1 MPTHRHPARW
11 TSTRKVRRARQR
23 WRSTRRPG
31 EAGPEA
37 WARARE
43 LVGALRTGPG
53 GTSTPPYRAAGHRE
67 GRSQEATPAFVE
79 LFPALPTV
87 GPALPCTIELSA
99 PSGRRLT
106 LSLQGAPGP
115 VLVAVAQALWSELR

>member
-1 MPTHRHPARW
+1 MPTRRYPARW
-11 TSTRKVRRARQR
+11 TSTHKARRARQR
-23 WRSTRRPG
+23 WRSTRLPG
-31 EAGPEA
+31 GAGPEA

-43 LVGALRTGPG
+43 LVGAVRAGPA
-53 GTSTPPYRAAGHRE
+53 GTSTPPHRAAGHRE
-67 GRSQEATPAFVE
+67 GRSQKAPPAFVE

-87 GPALPCTIELSA
+87 GPSSPCTIELSD

-115 VLVAVAQALWSELR
+115 VLVAVAQALWNGLR